1 MINII
6 FKEINLLLVTES
18 QKCLNCPLM
27 GQLRCENKCSNF
39 LDCLFYII
47 RREINLRIHR
57 ESFFKLCTVETKPT
71 FLHWNCGRHI
81 HFRLSLYCN
90 HKTIEN
96 LYLSFIKLASL
107 ESEDIGD
114 SLRRIPTF
122 WKILAC
128 TCGRSNQLGTW

>member
-27 GQLRCENKCSNF
+27 GQLLCENKCSNF

-107 ESEDIGD
+107 ESEDI
-114 SLRRIPTF
+114 F
-122 WKILAC
+122 
-128 TCGRSNQLGTW
+128 CGSPHFGGY